1 MLDKKVKYLSEYK
14 PLNVELQ
21 NVNLKF
27 IVECDSVT
35 VSNIIKG
42 KILEGNDI
50 TLNGEDLETKKIIL
64 NGKILVENVDYKI
77 QDSLLIIY
85 NIESD
90 FILETEVVIYPAK
103 NTKLMG
109 LYLSNGTLCTQCE
122 PEGFRRITWFF
133 DRPDAMCVYNVYIEA
148 DKNKYPTLLSNG
160 NLIEKSY
167 LGDDKHYVVFEDPF
181 KKPCYLFAIVLGNFD
196 VVSKPFINKNNQ
208 NVDLNVFVEIGK
220 KEQAIFALESLE
232 KSMKFDED
240 QFNLVYELSVFNIVA
255 VRDFNFGAMEN
266 KSLNIFNDAYILATP
281 NSATDNDF
289 FNVEAVVAHEY
300 FHNFTGNRITCK
312 NWFQLTLKEGLTV
325 FRDQFFSESIYN
337 KDTLRVD
344 NVEFLKNKQFKE
356 DMGPLS
362 HPIRPESYIEMNN
375 FYTLTVYEKGAEIV
389 RMVYTI
395 LGEEIFKRGIDKYFE
410 LFDGQAV
417 TCEDFIYAME
427 CVSAR
432 DFSLFKNW
440 YKTNGTPTVKCEVSN
455 YNEGESDFVKIKIS
469 QFNAKNSN
477 ILMIPLKIAI
487 FDANGN
493 PIQME
498 NNQNEKIIL
507 LDEKEKEFIFEKKDN
522 KLLAII
528 DNAVINEVN
537 KNKFISKE
545 NMIFSVNRGFSAPV
559 NLDYGLSLE
568 SKKILAKK
576 DSDFYN
582 KYNYFKEIIL
592 ENMLQDVLEDK
603 IDNSLHMAKFIEE
616 VILNYSVDDL
626 SLVYFLRLPTFDD
639 LSEKFI
645 ENLPVK
651 RIFEVIKKYE
661 TQIAVVLKNKLIEL
675 YSYHIDNPDVFSPVN
690 MQKRTLRT
698 KIIYY
703 LAKLENEKNIIE
715 KHYFDTSNITNK
727 IAVLNA
733 IRDIMDV
740 DFYKYFMDD
749 FYNNYRDYHLLIDKW
764 MALNSTTTRDE
775 QSALINVKMIMET
788 SYFNIKNPNNVRAL
802 IGGFANNN
810 FCIHGESFEGYS
822 FLFDMIEKLDKINSS
837 VASGIVKT
845 FAKFKTLKKD
855 NKAYIKNHLEKL
867 LENKNLSLAVFEI
880 TDKILNN

>member
-160 NLIEKSY
+160 NLIEKGY

-440 YKTNGTPTVKCEVSN
+440 YKTNGTPTVKFEVSN

-559 NLDYGLSLE
+559 NLDYGLSFE

-603 IDNSLHMAKFIEE
+603 IDNSLNMAKFIEE

-661 TQIAVVLKNKLIEL
+661 TKIAVVLKNKLIEL

-775 QSALINVKMIMET
+775 KSALINVKMIMET

-810 FCIHGESFEGYS
+810 FCIHGENFEGYS

>member
-160 NLIEKSY
+160 NLIEKGY

-455 YNEGESDFVKIKIS
+455 YNEDESDFVKIKFS

-537 KNKFISKE
+537 KKKFISKE

-559 NLDYGLSLE
+559 NLDYGLSFE

-603 IDNSLHMAKFIEE
+603 IDNSLNMAKFIEE